1 MKVLTH
7 PAAARTLAQQA
18 RRHPREARVAMLGFG
33 CIGSAVADL
42 LAREGTAMPIQTR
55 ITGALVRDRANR
67 RREPS
72 IPLFTEPEAVFETEP
87 DVIVEVLGG
96 LEPARTIV
104 LDALGRGIPVVTAN
118 KTLVATHGDELFAAA
133 AQDGTSLRCEAA
145 VVAGVPFLGTFASR
159 PLASA
164 VDRVA
169 GILNGT
175 THFILSRVDEG
186 MAAADALAEAQRQG
200 YAEPDPSKDLD
211 GSDAA
216 EKLAILLRHFAR
228 LSVQP
233 SEIETTSIDGIG
245 PDDMTQAR
253 ELGGRIKP
261 VAFAE
266 WTRDEVV
273 CFAGPGFV
281 SREDPLAR
289 LEGVL
294 NGIRLERHHGAPL
307 YLSGPGAGPEV
318 TARTILDDV
327 FEALSN
333 RTISRLGSL
342 PRARVK
348 APTAL
353 GWYVSLRAPR
363 LPDAEDVADLL
374 AAHGVWVRRWGTAR
388 TDGGMETR
396 ALLTFPCPSSELQS
410 VLGALASGSG
420 ATARS
425 CPIVEVE
432 RD

>member
-1 MKVLTH
+1 VK
-7 PAAARTLAQQA
+7 
-18 RRHPREARVAMLGFG
+18 
-33 CIGSAVADL
+33 
-42 LAREGTAMPIQTR
+42 
-55 ITGALVRDRANR
+55 DRANHC
-67 RREPS
+67 REAS
-72 IPLFTEPEAVFETEP
+72 VPLFTEPGAVFETEP

-104 LDALGRGIPVVTAN
+104 LDALRRGIPVVTAN

-133 AQDGTSLRCEAA
+133 AQCGTPLRCEAA

-175 THFILSRVDEG
+175 SNFILARVGEG
-186 MAAADALAEAQRQG
+186 MAAADALADAQRQG
-200 YAEPDPSKDLD
+200 YAEPDPSKDLN

-228 LSVQP
+228 LSIQP
-233 SEIETTSIDGIG
+233 SEITTTSIDGIG
-245 PDDMTQAR
+245 PDEMTHAR

-261 VAFAE
+261 VAVAQ
-266 WTRDEVV
+266 WRKDEVV

-281 SREDPLAR
+281 SVEDPLAW
-289 LEGVL
+289 LDGVL
-294 NGIRLERHHGAPL
+294 NGVRLERRDGAPL
-307 YLSGPGAGPEV
+307 YFCGPGAGPEV

-333 RTISRLGSL
+333 RDVPPLGSL
-342 PRARVK
+342 PRARVE

-374 AAHGVWVRRWGTAR
+374 AAHGVWVRRWGTAH
-388 TDGGMETR
+388 TDEGIEAR
-396 ALLTFPCPSSELQS
+396 ALLTFPCPSSALQR
-410 VLGALASGSG
+410 VLGAVASASGC
-420 ATARS
+420 AARS

>member
-1 MKVLTH
+1 MSVLTQ
-7 PAAARTLAQQA
+7 PAAARTLEQLD
-18 RRHPREARVAMLGFG
+18 RRRPREARVAILGLG
-33 CIGSAVADL
+33 RIGSAVVEL
-42 LAREGTAMPIQTR
+42 LEGTTPALPIQTK
-55 ITGALVRDRANR
+55 ITGALVKDRASHR
-67 RREPS
+67 RTPS
-72 IPLFTEPEAVFETEP
+72 IPLFTEPGAVFETEP
-87 DVIVEVLGG
+87 DAIVEVLGG

-104 LDALGRGIPVVTAN
+104 LEALRRGIPVVTAN

-133 AQDGTSLRCEAA
+133 EHWGTPLRSEAA

-175 THFILSRVDEG
+175 TNFILSRVDEG
-186 MAAADALAEAQRQG
+186 IAAADALAEAQRQG

-211 GSDAA
+211 GTDAA
-216 EKLAILLRHFAR
+216 EKLAILLRLFAR
-228 LSVQP
+228 LSIQAP
-233 SEIETTSIDGIG
+233 EITTMSIDGIG
-245 PDDMTQAR
+245 PQDMTHAR

-266 WTRDEVV
+266 WTKDEVA

-281 SREDPLAR
+281 PAQDPLAR

-294 NGIRLERHHGAPL
+294 NGVRLERRNAAPL
-307 YLSGPGAGPEV
+307 YFSGPGAGPEV
-318 TARTILDDV
+318 TARTVLDDV
-327 FEALSN
+327 FESLSN
-333 RTISRLGSL
+333 RDVPRWGSL

-348 APTAL
+348 SPTAL
-353 GWYVSLRAPR
+353 GWFVTLRAPC

-374 AAHGVWVRRWGTAR
+374 SAHGVWVRRWGTAR
-388 TDGGMETR
+388 THEGLDAR
-396 ALLTFPCPSSELQS
+396 ALLTFPCSSSELQS
-410 VLGALASGSG
+410 VLGAVASASGC
-420 ATARS
+420 AARS